1 MNKSVMLKDIAQVR
15 VGKSFKTAVVD
26 DKVNGDVLYLSIGD
40 INAGKSVSE
49 SSLDRL
55 VSEEGDER
63 YQLKPSS
70 ILLPMR
76 GLAMTPLLLKDDFSL
91 PVITSSHV
99 AIIDCDGSIADPYY
113 IQWYLGGRTIKRYF
127 ETITEGSNIK
137 KITKVT
143 LSNAPVELP
152 SLEVQKQIGKV
163 QKNWSLQKIA
173 HEKLIDNGDAY
184 FNEICWKLAT
194 GSVVGVN

>member
-1 MNKSVMLKDIAQVR
+1 MNKTVMLKDIAQVR

-76 GLAMTPLLLKDDFSL
+76 GLAMTPFLLKDDFSL

-99 AIIDCDGSIADPYY
+99 AIIDCDRSIADPYY
-113 IQWYLGGRTIKRYF
+113 IRWFLSSRAVKRYF
-127 ETITEGSNIK
+127 DTLNEGSNIK
-137 KITKVT
+137 KITKAY
-143 LSNAPVELP
+143 LGNAPVELP
-152 SLEVQKQIGKV
+152 SLAVQKQIGQV
-163 QKNWSLQKIA
+163 QENWLLQKKA
-173 HEKLIDNGDAY
+173 HEKLIDNGDVY

-194 GSVVGVN
+194 GSVV